1 MANRAVC
8 SDLAR
13 IQVSKS
19 VYQFPHSVNSL
30 VTILSTIQCY
40 FSHKYTKGKFS
51 SPPLG
56 AWALLKPGTH
66 KAICRSI
73 CHFEANCM
81 TNHPYRIVCILK
93 FCSCSTFTLSFNISW
108 GPTVA
113 FCFISSSE
121 NKSLT
126 LVSSGGSSVFPSPPF
141 SNLHFLSPLPFVDPF
156 PSLSPLK
163 KICIRWNNTASISSM
178 IICLG
183 L

>member
-1 MANRAVC
+1 MGELILFSLWMANRAVC

-93 FCSCSTFTLSFNISW
+93 FCSCSTFVFQYFLGSNCSLLFYLILRKQVSHSCFQWRKLCFSF
-108 GPTVA
+108 
-113 FCFISSSE
+113 
-121 NKSLT
+121 
-126 LVSSGGSSVFPSPPF
+126 SPF
-141 SNLHFLSPLPFVDPF
+141 F
-156 PSLSPLK
+156 
-163 KICIRWNNTASISSM
+163 
-178 IICLG
+178 
-183 L
+183 